1 MNYPTYSGMYTGIVV
16 QTNDPQKRGRVKIFV
31 PHISP
36 SVYEGWNSINKDKK
50 FKFVGTNT
58 YSDLTSVLEELK
70 QVLPWAEYAAPL
82 VGENSSGRYHRGSN
96 VGSISDT
103 SNIDTFVSDDKTA
116 NIDPSKV
123 TKYSQ
128 NLDSI
133 GEKPGNKYDIDLYR
147 VNDAFNEPTSSKSNQ
162 VNKYSFNYIPEVY
175 SNSAKGSFS
184 IPSVGSHVWVFF
196 TAGDPMFPV
205 YFAASYGKE
214 DWASI
219 YDDGGLDYPGDFEN
233 LPLSGANAQTID
245 TDTYRNKYVV
255 NQKGG
260 TIQITNSDKRESI
273 KFSHYS
279 GSFKEFTNFV
289 NIEFAAQNDQKLVL
303 GDLFSTVRGGSNTFI
318 QGESDSII
326 QGDSYIKIGN
336 LRDDLHK
343 QWYDLTREISNT
355 KQLFDI
361 KRAEAVVRNGLALT
375 SPDQTQSGSYAPCPV
390 CAGNETFYWNLNN
403 TVGGVSFAVSM
414 SEGGGPYFMGSV
426 DKLGP
431 QDLPK
436 WGTFRQ
442 SGEIFGEACPACDG
456 SGISP
461 SSMDGKWVTED
472 TRSNIGQ
479 LISDK
484 TSELAAIERQMGI
497 GGSQIIDITKHK
509 YETIGLVMNDSGS
522 IRLDTKGKMYVSN
535 IVIHPEGVFANR
547 SPTPLIEYVQV
558 DDLPGGNY
566 TLNVCNK
573 YTVQVGAGGLNL
585 KSYGP
590 VNISGS
596 ITNIAGEQ
604 VNIGS
609 GNEVNIDG
617 GNRVSIIADVVSL
630 SQREKLQVV
639 VDSSL
644 GVNKNLVVG
653 GGAHIEGEL
662 TVNHITAPAEIQ
674 ETELNTVFGKPASII
689 PGVGIGG
696 KIGTAATTFV
706 CYTYDPITQTDKPNG
721 VPAYIG
727 VADPMIP
734 VGYAYPGTIVSTG
747 TDSGGD
753 IVTVA
758 NTNLVPIFGSG
769 IPSIRGTYLG
779 ILGTLVNGIRV
790 YGSMADDDCLVMSPH
805 SHNFKNLPLNLTE
818 DNKETRERAESDNGS
833 TRNAADPI
841 SNSKK

>member
-36 SVYEGWNSINKDKK
+36 SVYAGWNSINKDKK

-82 VGENSSGRYHRGSN
+82 VGESSSGRYHKSSN
-96 VGSISDT
+96 TGSISDT
-103 SNIDTFVSDDKTA
+103 SNIYTFVSDDKSE
-116 NIDPSKV
+116 NIDPNKV

-147 VNDAFNEPTSSKSNQ
+147 VNDAFNEPASNKSNQ

-184 IPSVGSHVWVFF
+184 IPAVGSHGWVFF
-196 TAGDPMFPV
+196 TAGDPLFPV

-233 LPLSGANAQTID
+233 VSLSGADARTIN

-273 KFSHYS
+273 KLSHYS

-326 QGDSYIKIGN
+326 QGDSYIKVGN

-361 KRAEAVVRNGLALT
+361 KRADAVVRNGLALT

-403 TVGGVSFAVSM
+403 TVGGVTFSYST
-414 SEGGGPYFMGSV
+414 SEGGGPYCSGSV

-431 QDLPK
+431 QDLPT

-442 SGEIFGEACPACDG
+442 SGEIFGEACPACGG
-456 SGISP
+456 SGTSP
-461 SSMDGKWVTED
+461 SSMDGEWATED
-472 TRSNIGQ
+472 RRSNIGQ

-497 GGSQIIDITKHK
+497 GGSQIVDITKHK

-522 IRLDTKGKMYVSN
+522 IRLDTKGKMFVSN

-547 SPTPLIEYVQV
+547 APTPLIEYVQV

-596 ITNIAGEQ
+596 ITNIAGDQ

-630 SQREKLQVV
+630 SLREKLEVV

-644 GVNKNLVVG
+644 GVNKNLIVG

-662 TVNHITAPAEIQ
+662 NVNHITAPAEIQ
-674 ETELNTVFGKPASII
+674 ETELNTVFGKPSSII
-689 PGVGIGG
+689 PGIGIGG

-706 CYTYDPITQTDKPNG
+706 CYDYDPITQTDIPNG

-734 VGYAYPGTIVSTG
+734 VGYAYPGSIISV
-747 TDSGGD
+747 GGG
-753 IVTVA
+753 ISVV
-758 NTNLVPIFGSG
+758 NTNLVPIFGSC

-779 ILGTLVNGIRV
+779 LQGTMVNGIRV

-818 DNKETRERAESDNGS
+818 DNKETRERAQSDNGS